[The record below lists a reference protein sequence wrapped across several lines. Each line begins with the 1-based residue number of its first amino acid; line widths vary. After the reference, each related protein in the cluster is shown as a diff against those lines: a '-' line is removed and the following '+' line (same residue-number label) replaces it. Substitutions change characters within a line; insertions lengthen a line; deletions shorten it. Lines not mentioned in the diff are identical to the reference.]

1 MKIVSVTGSIIE
13 RIQSPFNRS
22 SLVRIPGHRG
32 EIPLVFDFVRAIKKM
47 NRTRLINAGNG
58 AKNLVES
65 RDSEYSSLGIV
76 EYGSCYLLLVYT
88 HVCMVISQHV
98 VNCKNVR
105 YILDGGPGY
114 E

>member
-47 NRTRLINAGNG
+47 NRTRLIRNG

-76 EYGSCYLLLVYT
+76 EYGSIYLLLVYT